1 MIELTKAQRI
11 FKQCV
16 EAEVERFNK
25 LEEAVFGGEGQETA
39 ESLGLMFTFH
49 EPDQVSVDGNLFD
62 ILNYGCADFGFGR
75 ELYDELNHRLDEAG
89 ILMENENGCDWRF
102 YYD

>member
-1 MIELTKAQRI
+1 MTELTEAQEI
-11 FKQCV
+11 FKECV
-16 EAEVERFNK
+16 EAHVERFNA
-25 LEEAVFGGEGQETA
+25 LEEAVFGEGKPETA

-62 ILNYGCADFGFGR
+62 ILNYGQADFGFGR
-75 ELYDELNHRLDEAG
+75 ELYDELNERLESAG

-102 YYD
+102 YRD